1 MKLKPD
7 TDRRSSEPPP
17 TRASGTS
24 STPRCEASIAARAFP
39 NFENKHEIEQAL
51 WELGVPATFIRPT
64 FFMENFTRFTIPTEE
79 DGVLVLRMPMPG
91 DVPLQMIAVT
101 DVGAASVTA
110 LIDPSLVPDG
120 AIELAG
126 DELTGEHA
134 ANALGQRQG
143 LPSRYEALPTDI
155 LDDDNK
161 AMFEW
166 FATPPAYQ
174 ADLAATRWL
183 TRDALT
189 FADWV
194 ETLDSPPA
202 HQEGQRP

>member
-134 ANALGQRQG
+134 ANASGNG
-143 LPSRYEALPTDI
+143 
-155 LDDDNK
+155 K
-161 AMFEW
+161 AC
-166 FATPPAYQ
+166 PPATKHSRQ
-174 ADLAATRWL
+174 TFSTTTTRRCSNGSRHRRP
-183 TRDALT
+183 TRPT
-189 FADWV
+189 
-194 ETLDSPPA
+194 SPPPA
-202 HQEGQRP
+202 G